1 MARRNAKSTDASPGG
16 RGTGAGTGAQASASA
31 HADRADRRRL
41 DRLRAE
47 AAHEREQLTERLED
61 FADPLRDRLAGPVRK
76 VNRWWRWVT
85 ALKPYRVWIQFS
97 HNDGNLRTAGMSYQS
112 LFAIFA
118 ALWVGFSIA
127 GFWLTS
133 NTDLFN
139 KLVAIINDAV
149 PGLIGTSGHEGVISE
164 GALQSLGTTFGWTSI
179 VALIGLLW
187 TAIAWLYYTRQ
198 AVRAMFDLER
208 DERNYALQKV
218 TDFGL
223 AIVFGVVL
231 IVSASVSVITTEAT
245 AFVLD
250 LFGIPSDSFWPTFL
264 GYVIGFAVSIALNYF
279 VLVAMYRVLSRVV
292 IPWRFLVLG
301 PLLGAIALSGLG
313 ALGGLLIGGATRN
326 PLLATFAVFVGLLLW
341 FNMICRMILL
351 AAAWIA
357 VGMVDHGIE
366 PRRRT
371 PEQIAYEKARA
382 ERSARL
388 LVAQTAVEA
397 AEHKAMASRWLA
409 KWFANRA
416 LREAREELTRVAR
429 EPAPLPPKRH
439 SWWTET
445 VDGDAIPAGDGPAGR
460 PDAGRPDDRTAK
472 DVGGPG

>member
-1 MARRNAKSTDASPGG
+1 M
-16 RGTGAGTGAQASASA
+16 
-31 HADRADRRRL
+31 RADGPEHPRI

-47 AAHEREQLTERLED
+47 AAQEREELTERLEEL
-61 FADPLRDRLAGPVRK
+61 ADPLRDRLARPVRR
-76 VNRWWRWVT
+76 VNGWWRWVT

-127 GFWLTS
+127 GYWLTS
-133 NTDLFN
+133 NKDLFTA
-139 KLVAIINDAV
+139 LVKIINEAV
-149 PGLIGTSGHEGVISE
+149 PGLIGMDDEKGVISE
-164 GALQSLGTTFGWTSI
+164 SALQSLGTTFGWTSI
-179 VALIGLLW
+179 IALIGLLW

-208 DERNYALQKV
+208 DERNYALQKI

-223 AIVFGVVL
+223 ALVFGVVL

-250 LFGIPSDSFWPTFL
+250 LFGIGSDSFWTNFFT
-264 GYVIGFAVSIALNYF
+264 YVIGFAVSIALNYF

-357 VGMVDHGIE
+357 VGMFDHGIE

-371 PEQIAYEKARA
+371 PEQIAYQKALA

-388 LVAQTAVEA
+388 LVAQTAVEEAERKA
-397 AEHKAMASRWLA
+397 ASSRGLA

-416 LREAREELTRVAR
+416 LRDAREELARVAR
-429 EPAPLPPKRH
+429 EPAPTPPKKR
-439 SWWTET
+439 SWWTDT
-445 VDGDAIPAGDGPAGR
+445 SAADPG
-460 PDAGRPDDRTAK
+460 AK
-472 DVGGPG
+472 DVGGRG

>member
-1 MARRNAKSTDASPGG
+1 VARRNAKSTDAPPGG
-16 RGTGAGTGAQASASA
+16 RGTGAGAGAQASVVA
-31 HADRADRRRL
+31 HPDPAEHHRIE
-41 DRLRAE
+41 RLRAE
-47 AAHEREQLTERLED
+47 AQHEREQLTERLEE
-61 FADPLRDRLAGPVRK
+61 FADPLRDRLARPVRK

-127 GFWLTS
+127 GYWLTS
-133 NTDLFN
+133 NTDLFRA
-139 KLVAIINDAV
+139 LVKIINEAV
-149 PGLIGTSGHEGVISE
+149 PGLIGTDGHEGVISQD
-164 GALQSLGTTFGWTSI
+164 ALQSLGTTFGWTSI
-179 VALIGLLW
+179 IALIGLLW

-208 DERNYALQKV
+208 DERNYALQKI
-218 TDFGL
+218 TDLGL

-231 IVSASVSVITTEAT
+231 IVSASITLITTEAIT
-245 AFVLD
+245 FVLG
-250 LFGIPSDSFWPTFL
+250 LFGIDSGFWPNFFARA
-264 GYVIGFAVSIALNYF
+264 VGFAVSIALNYF

-301 PLLGAIALSGLG
+301 PLLGAVALSGLSV
-313 ALGGLLIGGATRN
+313 LGGLLIGGVTRN

-357 VGMVDHGIE
+357 VGMFDHGIE

-371 PEQIAYEKARA
+371 PEQLAYEKALA

-388 LVAQTAVEA
+388 LVAQTRVEDAERKA
-397 AEHKAMASRWLA
+397 ARARGLA
-409 KWFANRA
+409 KWFANREVRDA
-416 LREAREELTRVAR
+416 HQRLEDVAR
-429 EPAPLPPKRH
+429 EPAPTPPKKR
-439 SWWTET
+439 SWWMEA
-445 VDGDAIPAGDGPAGR
+445 VVGEAERSEAGNHH
-460 PDAGRPDDRTAK
+460 RTK